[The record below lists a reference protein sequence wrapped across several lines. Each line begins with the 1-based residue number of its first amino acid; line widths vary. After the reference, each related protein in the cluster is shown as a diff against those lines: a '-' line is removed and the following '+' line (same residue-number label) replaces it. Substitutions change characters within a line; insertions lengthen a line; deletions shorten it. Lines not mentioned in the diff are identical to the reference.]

1 MHSATATENSTDRP
15 ENLQIWRDEGHFIKI
30 GGHDIFVHASGK
42 PLSEGHGVLITHGY
56 PASSI
61 DWKNVVPRVALH
73 TRVVVSDFLGFGQ
86 SDKPTDGTFETHY
99 SMFKQAD
106 RVVAVAESEGL
117 KEVVLVIH
125 DMGQTVGAEIMARH
139 EEGKLPFKIK
149 HAIILNGSTMVDM
162 VNFLPM
168 QEQMLAAPDQVLEED
183 IPDDKWKDLL
193 YASFSKE
200 HQPNDGLIE
209 VMVAQINEHH
219 GSRLMPRL
227 MRYQQER
234 KDNLQRWI
242 DGLTKLSAPTSIFWG
257 QQDPNGIEAMADRL
271 KELRPS
277 ADLHKWPDVSHWPPI
292 EVPERVARAI
302 VERLGG

>member
-1 MHSATATENSTDRP
+1 
-15 ENLQIWRDEGHFIKI
+15 
-30 GGHDIFVHASGK
+30 
-42 PLSEGHGVLITHGY
+42 
-56 PASSI
+56 
-61 DWKNVVPRVALH
+61 
-73 TRVVVSDFLGFGQ
+73 
-86 SDKPTDGTFETHY
+86 
-99 SMFKQAD
+99 MFKQAD

-125 DMGQTVGAEIMARH
+125 NMGQTVGAEIMARH

-271 KELRPS
+271 KKLRPS

-292 EVPERVARAI
+292 EVPERVAKAI